1 MWRETGSGKLL
12 PHSLQLTETSSGG
25 GEGVGLG
32 CSESAIST
40 E

>member
-12 PHSLQLTETSSGG
+12 PHSLQLTRASSGG
-25 GEGVGLG
+25 GDGVGRD
-32 CSESAIST
+32 CSESVLST